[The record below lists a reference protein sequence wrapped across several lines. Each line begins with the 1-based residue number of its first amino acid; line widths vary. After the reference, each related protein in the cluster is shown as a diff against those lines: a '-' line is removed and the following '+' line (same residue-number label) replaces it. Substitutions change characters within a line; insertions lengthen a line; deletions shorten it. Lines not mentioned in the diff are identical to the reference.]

1 MRPAPRPTDSSSSPT
16 VPEAP
21 SLHPEADDGIDVTL
35 VRWSLSLTPQERLDV
50 LQANADA
57 LARFQ
62 DAASTQR

>member
-1 MRPAPRPTDSSSSPT
+1 MEPAPYPAHSSPAPV
-16 VPEAP
+16 VPESP
-21 SLHPEADDGIDVTL
+21 SQHPKADDGIDVTL
-35 VRWSLSLTPQERLDV
+35 VRWSLSLTPKERLDV